1 MNAKNAKL
9 IILALAVVTVL
20 GLYGYL
26 NAQEE
31 ATQEDRLKVT
41 TVFPKDEQ
49 QGEGLQLIADAEYE
63 YVLGEPI
70 NMTLKLKNTESK
82 PLTIFWPSGINGIN
96 RNPQGWLLKIHI
108 YTPSHKTKI
117 VEPAV
122 LYSLTYFPKK
132 SDFVVLQ
139 PGESISVDV
148 YFDSLKHRNYS
159 SGKWNLMPYT
169 GREEIEIR
177 PSSYEVKDDIL
188 NEVFSEVGEYTLKFR
203 FGSIV
208 DWYPLL
214 DDKGDIKGQE
224 KLDVWKGSISSDEFK
239 IKIVNMKDLPV
250 VNIAEEAELHN
261 GELAKIIGRQ
271 NLSGE
276 EVDFDIFCFENAFYT
291 VVGEVVDIEDI
302 CEDYRH
308 MKDRYGHQ
316 PVNIEIKEVLKGGPL
331 PRNISVIFE
340 FDDRHS
346 KIKEEVKKGKKILL
360 FLNPS
365 LAYYYIPILY
375 GSVYFLEDNMELY
388 RKQLKD
394 IYTFLRR
401 DLPEPLLR
409 KYGFFDYKNC
419 EIICEI
425 SEGHSP
431 YYMRKITIFNGNFA
445 KCEIGYYGKDG
456 LTVVEFKLSREFV
469 QELISDFA
477 RMDFFNIKDAG
488 KQKDIIKDA
497 PVEKIAFS
505 CNGKRNIIEGFF
517 ETYTGDL
524 TEYQC
529 NALVYKLNKVLD
541 YAEEN
546 KDISLEKI
554 PEYKGISS
562 TISFEYIKEQTE
574 ADNFD
579 INIGNVISCKEKE
592 KLIPYI
598 ISRLDFKYGPFWS
611 RVQGEERVNSARV
624 LRYFT
629 GYKSGYND
637 R

>member
-1 MNAKNAKL
+1 MKKIFAL
-9 IILALAVVTVL
+9 IFIFACFLV
-20 GLYGYL
+20 GG
-26 NAQEE
+26 
-31 ATQEDRLKVT
+31 ED
-41 TVFPKDEQ
+41 VF
-49 QGEGLQLIADAEYE
+49 GE
-63 YVLGEPI
+63 
-70 NMTLKLKNTESK
+70 K
-82 PLTIFWPSGINGIN
+82 
-96 RNPQGWLLKIHI
+96 
-108 YTPSHKTKI
+108 
-117 VEPAV
+117 
-122 LYSLTYFPKK
+122 
-132 SDFVVLQ
+132 
-139 PGESISVDV
+139 
-148 YFDSLKHRNYS
+148 
-159 SGKWNLMPYT
+159 
-169 GREEIEIR
+169 
-177 PSSYEVKDDIL
+177 
-188 NEVFSEVGEYTLKFR
+188 
-203 FGSIV
+203 
-208 DWYPLL
+208 
-214 DDKGDIKGQE
+214 
-224 KLDVWKGSISSDEFK
+224 
-239 IKIVNMKDLPV
+239 
-250 VNIAEEAELHN
+250 
-261 GELAKIIGRQ
+261 
-271 NLSGE
+271 
-276 EVDFDIFCFENAFYT
+276 VDFDIYCFENALYT
-291 VVGEVVDIEDI
+291 VIGEVVDIEDI

-375 GSVYFLEDNMELY
+375 GSVYFLEDNIAIY

-394 IYTFLRR
+394 IHTFLHR
-401 DLPEPLLR
+401 DLPESLLR

-425 SEGHSP
+425 SGGHSP
-431 YYMRKITIFNGNFA
+431 YYMRKITIFNGNFV
-445 KCEIGYYGKDG
+445 KCKIGYYSKDG

-469 QELISDFA
+469 QEVISDFA
-477 RMDFFNIKDAG
+477 RMDFFNIKNVEDQKIICDAPDETLTYSYAG
-488 KQKDIIKDA
+488 KTNSIK
-497 PVEKIAFS
+497 
-505 CNGKRNIIEGFF
+505 GFF

-529 NALVYKLNKVLD
+529 SALVYKLNKVLD

-546 KDISLEKI
+546 KDISPEKI

-579 INIGNVISCKEKE
+579 LNIGNVIQCKEKE

-611 RVQGEERVNSARV
+611 RPQGEDRVGSAHI

-629 GYKSGYND
+629 GYTSGYND
-637 R
+637 RYLYNSSDEEIQKVKIAWENWWRKKTEKSRKKK